1 MPPVTR
7 QGDSCSGHECFP
19 PRNSTSGS
27 PNVYV
32 NGIPAHR
39 QGDSW
44 AVHACTHPNI
54 PHGSHDS
61 VLASGSS
68 SVYVNSRQLG
78 RIGDP
83 VACGS
88 NVASGSKN
96 VYAGG

>member
-7 QGDSCSGHECFP
+7 KGDLCSGHECFP

-27 PNVYV
+27 QNVFV
-32 NGIPAHR
+32 NGKAAHR

-44 AVHACTHPNI
+44 ASHSCTHPNS
-54 PHGSHDS
+54 PHGSHSS
-61 VLASGSS
+61 VLASGSK

-78 RIGDP
+78 RISDP
-83 VACGS
+83 IACGS
-88 NVASGSKN
+88 SVATGSEN